1 MNDKGTKGEERA
13 AKYLEKIGFEI
24 VARNF
29 TSRYGEIDIIAQNGE
44 FLIFAEVKARG
55 KKTIG
60 LPREFVDIRKQ
71 RKIIKTALCFMAE
84 KEIDRQVR
92 FDVIEIH
99 NYNEQD
105 SINHI
110 ENAFTMEIYD
120 ESY

>member
-1 MNDKGTKGEERA
+1 MICADKEITVYHFDKDNVTKEYFG
-13 AKYLEKIGFEI
+13 K
-24 VARNF
+24 V
-29 TSRYGEIDIIAQNGE
+29 SV
-44 FLIFAEVKARG
+44 FAEVKARG
-55 KKTIG
+55 KNTIG

-110 ENAFTMEIYD
+110 ENAFTMEIYN